1 MTMADQLTAC
11 SPSHFASRAV
21 RQLGSVRGVRSLR
34 TASSDTQAFENMQVA
49 DVDNPSS
56 TYVIIW
62 VQLQAPISI
71 MTQHANYLCA

>member
-1 MTMADQLTAC
+1 
-11 SPSHFASRAV
+11 
-21 RQLGSVRGVRSLR
+21 LR

-71 MTQHANYLCA
+71 MNQHANYLCA